1 MAQRANE
8 EKKPPIV
15 IRRVK
20 KGGHGAHHSGSWKVA
35 YADFVT
41 AMMAFFMLL
50 WLLSTPDKSKLNG
63 LAEYF
68 TITPAAPTKPMGAS
82 GTTKSQSGAGNAQ
95 KSTTSPTA
103 SEKRN
108 GSNTRLRLVTA
119 DIKAAIQTSPQLKN
133 GAANVLFE
141 PSPDGIRINLMDT
154 ATRTMFQGSTAR
166 LNSYALEL
174 LRIISGKIADSKDRI
189 SIEGHT
195 SSAGGDGFANWS
207 LSGARAQS
215 AMQAMNANGINM
227 DRFTG
232 IVAMAG
238 NRPIYPDQPDRPE
251 NRRVT
256 IILLNEANSLPDDAS
271 FKF

>member
-1 MAQRANE
+1 MASRNE
-8 EKKPPIV
+8 ETKPPIV

-20 KGGHGAHHSGSWKVA
+20 KGGHGGHHGGSWKVA

-50 WLLSTPDKSKLNG
+50 WLLSTPDKSKLKG

-68 TITPAAPTKPMGAS
+68 TVTPAAPTKPMGAA
-82 GTTKSQSGAGNAQ
+82 GTAKSQSGAGNAQ
-95 KSTTSPTA
+95 KSSTSPTA
-103 SEKRN
+103 SEQRN

-119 DIKAAIQTSPQLKN
+119 DIKAAIQTAPQLNN

-141 PSPDGIRINLMDT
+141 PTPDGIRINLMDT

-166 LNSYALEL
+166 LNSYGLEL
-174 LRIISGKIADSKDRI
+174 LRIISRKVVNSQVRI
-189 SIEGHT
+189 NIEGHT
-195 SSAGGDGFANWS
+195 SSAGSDGLGNWS

-215 AMQAMNANGINM
+215 AMQAMNANGIGL
-227 DRFTG
+227 DRFSG
-232 IVAMAG
+232 VVAMAG
-238 NRPIYPDQPDRPE
+238 TRPIYPDQPDRPE

-256 IILLNEANSLPDDAS
+256 VILLNEADALPDDAS
-271 FKF
+271 FQF

>member
-1 MAQRANE
+1 MAKKEQE
-8 EKKPPIV
+8 EKAPIV

-20 KGGHGAHHSGSWKVA
+20 KGGHGGHHGGSWKVA

-50 WLLSTPDKSKLNG
+50 WLLSTPDKSKLKG

-68 TITPAAPTKPMGAS
+68 TVTPAAPTKPMGAS

-95 KSTTSPTA
+95 KSSTSPTA
-103 SEKRN
+103 SEQRN

-119 DIKAAIQTSPQLKN
+119 DIKAAIQTSPQLNN

-141 PSPDGIRINLMDT
+141 PSPDGVRINLMDT

-174 LRIISGKIADSKDRI
+174 LRIISSKIVGSQVRI
-189 SIEGHT
+189 SVEGHT
-195 SSAGGDGFANWS
+195 SSAGGAGFANWS
-207 LSGARAQS
+207 LSSARAQS
-215 AMQAMNANGINM
+215 AMQAMNANGISI

-232 IVAMAG
+232 IIAMAG
-238 NRPIYPDQPDRPE
+238 TRPVYPDQPDRPE

-256 IILLNEANSLPDDAS
+256 VVLLNEANSLPDDAS
-271 FKF
+271 FQF